1 MQSLVCLNRTP
12 VHSGDLDRWRKRKEK
27 KKKARD
33 AIQRKKKRFKAILY
47 SFNKLYFFLII
58 YWLHVLQAWVIF
70 FNDFYALP
78 RFEVQTRQIPI
89 ISHHSLS
96 YQPRWLPE
104 PSSLC
109 ISIPAAGCQTV
120 RVLKWFFTI
129 WFLHDVTA
137 ICEISQC
144 LPTWVTCVVSAN
156 WQSAR
161 GCALR
166 FNIRA
171 RAKRCSCQGM

>member
-27 KKKARD
+27 MRYRD

-47 SFNKLYFFLII
+47 SFNKLYFILII